1 VLLFCCRLFFN
12 FSVKEI
18 YMYQRSIEITVGVFM
33 LLGFI
38 ALSFLALQVSGLSM
52 DSQKDTYKIYAQ
64 FDDLGGLSV
73 RGRVSLAGVTIGRVS
88 AISLDKEVYSALV
101 EMEIF
106 QDVDSLSADSV
117 ASIQTAGLLGE
128 KYVSLSVGGDEEVLV
143 DGDTIF
149 DTQSALNLEKIIGA
163 FASGDISL

>member
-1 VLLFCCRLFFN
+1 
-12 FSVKEI
+12 
-18 YMYQRSIEITVGVFM
+18 MYQRSIEITVGAFM
-33 LLGFI
+33 LLGFF
-38 ALSFLALQVSGLSM
+38 ALAFLAVQVSGLSM
-52 DSQKDTYKIYAQ
+52 DSKQDTYKIYAQ
-64 FDDLGGLSV
+64 FEDLGGLAV
-73 RGRVSLAGVTIGRVS
+73 RGRVSLAGVTIGSVS
-88 AISLDKEVYSALV
+88 AITLDTKAYVALV
-101 EMEIF
+101 EMDIHKT
-106 QDVDSLSADSV
+106 VDSLSTDSI